1 MQKIESQLTVYFE
14 NPFWVGVY
22 ERQDD
27 GRLTV
32 CRIVFGT
39 QPKDY
44 EVYQF
49 IQQNWHLLR
58 FSPPVSAGKHIGKRI
73 NPKRMQRD
81 IQKQLTGNG
90 VGTRA
95 QQALKLQQQEGK
107 KAHQKRTHLQKEE
120 EQLKR
125 FAQKQEKKKQKRK
138 GH

>member
-22 ERQDD
+22 ERREN

-32 CRIVFGT
+32 CRIVFGA

-49 IQQNWHLLR
+49 ILQNWRHLR
-58 FSPPVSAGKHIGKRI
+58 FSPPVGAEQQTDKRI
-73 NPKRMQRD
+73 NPKRLQRN
-81 IQKQLTGNG
+81 IQKQLAGNG
-90 VGTRA
+90 IGTRA
-95 QQALKLQQQEGK
+95 QQALKLQRQEGK
-107 KAHQKRTHLQKEE
+107 TAHQKRTHLQKEQE
-120 EQLKR
+120 KLQR